1 MLKIA
6 ELTIQVRV
14 SLVGGDGAGPDYG
27 RAGHKDLIDEEHPH
41 EHGGKAEGPYR
52 SCDSH
57 CERRRHVDGGGYD
70 RNRTDAAQLAV
81 EHR

>member
-57 CERRRHVDGGGYD
+57 SCEAATRGRGVTIAIG
-70 RNRTDAAQLAV
+70 RTPLN
-81 EHR
+81 